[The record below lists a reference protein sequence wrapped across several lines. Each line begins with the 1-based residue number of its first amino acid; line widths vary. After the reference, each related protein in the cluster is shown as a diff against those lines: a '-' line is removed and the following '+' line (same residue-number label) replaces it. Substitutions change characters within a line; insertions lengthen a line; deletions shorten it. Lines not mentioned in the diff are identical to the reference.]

1 MLSIS
6 SRVHTAGLLCRSPS
20 DWLSALSSPLL
31 CGLRWLISAH
41 SNFATKA
48 STLPLC
54 HFSASCIEQTQGTLG
69 RKGWE
74 IKAKAQYS
82 SWGTSPESRHKTHCG
97 TQRILFTS
105 WPSAELQSEDLHK
118 HVLPNLHLDQRPSVK
133 VASDKGQVTRQDQ
146 ATS

>member
-1 MLSIS
+1 MANAMLSIS

-20 DWLSALSSPLL
+20 AWLSGPSSSPLL
-31 CGLRWLISAH
+31 CGLQWLLSAH

-105 WPSAELQSEDLHK
+105 CPSAELQNEYLHN
-118 HVLPNLHLDQRPSVK
+118 HGPPT
-133 VASDKGQVTRQDQ
+133 AST
-146 ATS
+146 

>member
-1 MLSIS
+1 MLSRC
-6 SRVHTAGLLCRSPS
+6 SRVHIAGLLCRSPS
-20 DWLSALSSPLL
+20 ASLSALSSSPLL
-31 CGLRWLISAH
+31 CGLWWLLSAH

-82 SWGTSPESRHKTHCG
+82 SWGTSLSQGTKPTVGLRGFCLPPAHQLSSKMNIYTNVGLLQPPPRPETISKSGLGQT
-97 TQRILFTS
+97 TS
-105 WPSAELQSEDLHK
+105 
-118 HVLPNLHLDQRPSVK
+118 
-133 VASDKGQVTRQDQ
+133 
-146 ATS
+146 